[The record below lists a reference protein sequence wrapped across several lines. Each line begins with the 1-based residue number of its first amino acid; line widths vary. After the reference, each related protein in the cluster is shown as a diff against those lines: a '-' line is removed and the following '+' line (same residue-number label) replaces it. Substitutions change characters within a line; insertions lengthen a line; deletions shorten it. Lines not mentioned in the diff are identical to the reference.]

1 MYKRKVYDALLSW
14 KRESKGALALL
25 LEGARRTGKSTLAR
39 AFAENKYDSHLIIDF
54 SVASEDIKDLF
65 RMYRSDVDTFF
76 MYLQA
81 FTGVNLILRDPSGR
95 AHPITAHADGAIFD
109 NNIYDQRL
117 SVQGDGVPQE
127 QVAQGCTARP
137 ASELV
142 AALSELDSRYT
153 TRPDGALTIRNLE
166 NGGGI

>member
-14 KRESKGALALL
+14 KRESKGARALL

-39 AFAENKYDSHLIIDF
+39 AFAENEYDSHLIIDF

-81 FTGVNLILRDPSGR
+81 FTGVNLVLRDPSDR
-95 AHPITAHADGAIFD
+95 AHPITAHADGPYLKTTTLTSAC
-109 NNIYDQRL
+109 L
-117 SVQGDGVPQE
+117 SRGRACPRGRWPRAVRPGPLRSWWQNCQNW
-127 QVAQGCTARP
+127 TAVIPSAPTGR
-137 ASELV
+137 
-142 AALSELDSRYT
+142 
-153 TRPDGALTIRNLE
+153 
-166 NGGGI
+166 